1 MGLNRILDIGMSGL
15 YAASA
20 ALQTSS
26 HNVANVDTAG
36 FSRQSVTTGTRLPL
50 SYSYGML
57 GGGADITSVRRLTDE
72 FLVERLRG
80 QTSTFQSDAQSD
92 LTMQEIELVLG
103 SASGNPIGTSLD
115 TFFASWSELSSPPIT
130 DELRRDVLDKADLL
144 ANQISGAA
152 AGFAELES
160 QMEQGL
166 DNSVAALNELL
177 KGVSQLNG
185 QILLAEGPGET
196 ANDLRDRRDYLMQE
210 ISQLTEV
217 DTVTRGDGTLDVIIA
232 GRTVVVRDTVD
243 ALDVSRDAETG
254 TVQVTAGNR
263 DYALNIK
270 GGEIGGLM
278 SSIEGE
284 LAETRAMLDE
294 FTVELIDRVNEIHV
308 QGRTAGGGGLM
319 FFTGTGAASI
329 GVNPQLEARPE
340 MLATS
345 RTGLAGDSDI
355 AREIAALGAEAAGTR
370 ADSGLSDM
378 FSALI
383 TDVASS
389 SSAAR
394 LQVESQAQTVDALSM
409 RIESVRG
416 VSLDEEAANIARYQN
431 AYAASAKVVTAAQD
445 MFDTILSIF

>member
-36 FSRQSVTTGTRLPL
+36 FSRQAVTTGTRLPL

-80 QTSTFQSDAQSD
+80 QTSTLQSDVQVD

-103 SASGNPIGTSLD
+103 PASGNPIGTSLD

-130 DELRRDVLDKADLL
+130 DELRRDVLDKAELVSS
-144 ANQISGAA
+144 QISGAA
-152 AGFAELES
+152 AGLADLES

-166 DNSVAALNELL
+166 EGSVAALNQLL
-177 KGVSQLNG
+177 EGVSQLNG

-232 GRTVVVRDTVD
+232 GRTVVVRDSVD
-243 ALDVSRDAETG
+243 LLDVSRNSETG
-254 TVQVTAGNR
+254 AVQVTAGNR
-263 DYALNIK
+263 DYAMDIS
-270 GGEIGGLM
+270 GGEIGGLLT
-278 SSIEGE
+278 SISGE
-284 LAETRAMLDE
+284 LADTRAMLDD
-294 FTVELIDRVNEIHV
+294 FAVELIDQVNAIHV

-319 FFTGTGAASI
+319 FFTGSDAASI
-329 GVNPQLEARPE
+329 GVNPQLESRPE

-345 RTGLAGDSDI
+345 RTGLAGDSDV
-355 AREIAALGAEAAGTR
+355 AREIAALGAEAAGT
-370 ADSGLSDM
+370 SGSMGLSDR

-389 SSAAR
+389 GSAAR
-394 LQVESQAQTVDALSM
+394 LKAESQAQTVDAISV

-416 VSLDEEAANIARYQN
+416 VSLDEEAANMARYQN
-431 AYAASAKVVTAAQD
+431 AYAASAKVVAAAQD